1 MSEMNPDT
9 TCSASTASGKSC
21 QSAAAL
27 TLHGLP
33 YCHRKSHQKQA
44 KAATKI
50 KLVVVP
56 SPVEAVAVVEAPVA
70 APVAAPVQTSK
81 CPLCGRPGIHL
92 STRQCIH
99 AGRVNQYACS
109 GPCADYVVLTLPV
122 TEQA

>member
-1 MSEMNPDT
+1 MSETNPDT

-56 SPVEAVAVVEAPVA
+56 SPVEAVEAVAVVA
-70 APVAAPVQTSK
+70 APVAAPVQTSQ
-81 CPLCGRPGIHL
+81 CPMCGRPGIHL

-109 GPCADYVVLTLPV
+109 GPCADY